1 MDYKDSTKIIFNK
14 RKLDILIR
22 LGCPDKPLLEILKTG
37 KFTKT
42 GDKLI
47 DETLESLVDF
57 KCFKNWG
64 GNHNPKGI
72 NGCNKTKKL
81 GQVDLQ
87 VDQQVDRSRFGQ
99 VEDRD
104 RDINKYLLEFKEF
117 IREYPR
123 EVNNNKYNL
132 NYFIEALKKVSFDKL
147 IEQVRNYSSKVEYEG
162 REKQYIKTAENWLKE
177 ECWKNN
183 YDFEYLPVEWHDE

>member
-1 MDYKDSTKIIFNK
+1 M
-14 RKLDILIR
+14 DILIR